1 MGGCGPQSLV
11 QSLSRRSHS
20 TQLYGDQHDPQNRV
34 HSDAALTSTPAN
46 LWSALIPSAW
56 FLQKNKDVHEMVMM
70 EGKEYHIMGGNV
82 GKLHD
87 QMTSLSD
94 IYRIAGAQSVG
105 IMNWYSSVL
114 AFYPEAP
121 EGKVLG
127 GTEYNHFLSDTYG
140 PLKSDLSAGCPAE
153 LTHAESEEQCVSL
166 QEHVWGTDGLAKL
179 EAIKAKLD
187 PQGIF
192 QCQKCVGF
200 KGPVRDQ

>member
-1 MGGCGPQSLV
+1 MTTGDRPDFD
-11 QSLSRRSHS
+11 HS
-20 TQLYGDQHDPQNRV
+20 
-34 HSDAALTSTPAN
+34 
-46 LWSALIPSAW
+46 WSALIPSEW
-56 FLQKNKDVHEMVMM
+56 FIQKNKDVHEFVM
-70 EGKEYHIMGGNV
+70 EHGKEFHIMGGNV

-94 IYRIAGAQSVG
+94 VYRIAGAQSG
-105 IMNWYSSVL
+105 ARSMGWYPKVS

-121 EGKVLG
+121 EGKLLG
-127 GTEYNHFLSDTYG
+127 GAEYNHFYGDAYG
-140 PLKSDLSAGCPAE
+140 PLKSDLSTGCPDG